1 MERKRPENWTTK
13 EVSEWVGSIGLLQY
27 IEKFEELK
35 IDGPLLF
42 EAKEEDLKEDL
53 EVNIRLHRVKILQEV
68 QKLKDQVILNQPQS
82 PQELQ
87 LDNADWE
94 VLVLRAIEGTLSN
107 HSFLIGKHGASVGR
121 NSASNDIVVSE
132 SFVSRKHCEIRFKNS
147 TNQFLLNDLGS
158 TTGTFLMA
166 RAALELELNA
176 MFQMGLSE
184 FKVSCIRY
192 SPFGQAKS
200 MILQV
205 YEGPAKG
212 KEIKIG
218 NDGAN
223 IGRDPNNK
231 ISIREDSQMSS
242 FHAEIILRNGKFVL
256 NDIGSTNRT
265 WRRISAEG
273 EPSDNIPIVIG
284 DVIKIGST
292 VLLVQLP
299 DASQIEEINE
309 SKAEG
314 EPIKEENAC
323 KICFS
328 RECDVCCYPC
338 GHLFCNRC
346 VSKCQLC
353 PVCRKEIQDRVKLY
367 K

>member
-1 MERKRPENWTTK
+1 MWTTK
-13 EVSEWVGSIGLLQY
+13 EVSDWIVSIGLSQY
-27 IEKFEELK
+27 KEKFEQLK

-53 EVNIRLHRVKILQEV
+53 QVTIRLHRVKILQEV
-68 QKLKDQVILNQPQS
+68 QKLKDQTILNQPPS
-82 PQELQ
+82 PQDVLLE
-87 LDNADWE
+87 NADWD
-94 VLVLRAIEGTLSN
+94 VLVLKAIEGTLSN

-121 NSASNDIVVSE
+121 NSASNDIVISE
-132 SFVSRKHCEIRFKNS
+132 SFVSRKHCEVRFKNPS
-147 TNQFLLNDLGS
+147 NQFVLADLGS

-166 RAALELELNA
+166 RTVLDLELNT

-184 FKVSCIRY
+184 FKVACIRY
-192 SPFGQAKS
+192 TPFGQAKS

-212 KEIKIG
+212 KEIKL
-218 NDGAN
+218 NSEGAN

-242 FHAEIILRNGKFVL
+242 FHAEILLRNGKFVL

-273 EPSDNIPIVIG
+273 EASECIPIVIG

-292 VLLVQLP
+292 VLVVQLP

-309 SKAEG
+309 SKTEN
-314 EPIKEENAC
+314 ESIKEENAC
-323 KICFS
+323 KICFY

-346 VSKCQLC
+346 VIKCHSC
-353 PVCRKEIQDRVKLY
+353 PICRKDIQDRVKLY